1 VLEIAI
7 PVAAMRAFSVVS
19 RAGGLVGHLL
29 EEQATHSGRAIWSA
43 AKRTVP
49 YVEDK
54 QVR

>member
-7 PVAAMRAFSVVS
+7 PVAAMRAFSVGS

-29 EEQATHSGRAIWSA
+29 EEQATHSGRASWSA